1 MVKVTATPIPTLNS
15 MTSDDTRGAAVE
27 RDSNTINPPTAN
39 TGESHPHAER
49 EVEKGTPFGASPPG
63 PSAQKV
69 ETKGAGQDAPMAQSQ
84 PTPSARTSS
93 EVLGANDRD
102 VLAWVVLLRFAS
114 YRQLQALAG
123 GDRHVSTLRKR
134 IGDLIDRGFLIPW
147 DRPGRGR
154 RGQRYVLP
162 SIATLRR
169 MIPDLREATK
179 HHMFAPLIS
188 EMLPQQRRPFELAK
202 KDLKKWLPHQLE
214 VNELVTRIRLA
225 RPSVIFAST
234 WEAPFPTTLDFV
246 DAPQP
251 DYVLVEEEHGAPTI
265 VFGEHDRGTGTI
277 ATFIERKLDQYAAL
291 ASFPDVCAKKL
302 GVASFRVDVTI
313 IDVEDQKPLRR
324 LRAMIEAAEA
334 STHPEL
340 FRFTLGGWLY
350 AFTNENVWFSSGRV
364 PGSDSLH
371 WPDHRVLAGA

>member
-1 MVKVTATPIPTLNS
+1 
-15 MTSDDTRGAAVE
+15 MTSDDTRNTAAE

-39 TGESHPHAER
+39 DQESHPDAEK
-49 EVEKGTPFGASPPG
+49 EVEKGAPFGASPPD
-63 PSAQKV
+63 PSAQTR
-69 ETKGAGQDAPMAQSQ
+69 ETKGAREDAPMVQS
-84 PTPSARTSS
+84 RLTSSLRKAS
-93 EVLGANDRD
+93 EVLVPNDRD

-134 IGDLIDRGFLIPW
+134 IGDLIERGFLIPW
-147 DRPGRGR
+147 DRPGRRR

-162 SIATLRR
+162 TIATLRLL
-169 MIPDLREATK
+169 IAYLREAT
-179 HHMFAPLIS
+179 MNQVFAPLIT
-188 EMLPQQRRPFELAK
+188 EMLPQQRRPFELEK
-202 KDLKKWLPHQLE
+202 KDLKKWLSHQLE
-214 VNELVTRIRLA
+214 VNELVTRILRT

-251 DYVLVEEEHGAPTI
+251 DYVLVEEQNGGPTI

-277 ATFIERKLDQYAAL
+277 ATFIKRKLDIYSAL
-291 ASFPDVCAKKL
+291 ASFPDVCAKKF
-302 GVASFRVDVTI
+302 GVASFRVDVTV
-313 IDVEDQKPLRR
+313 IDVEEQNPMRR

-350 AFTNENVWFSSGRV
+350 AYTNENVWFSVSRV
-364 PGSDSLH
+364 PVKDSLH
-371 WPDHRVLAGA
+371 FPDHAIPTAA